1 MEFLLADAMEKGQ
14 KINTKV
20 RGIVSNLKIANENY
34 YNIEEVPSELYAKD
48 SKIKV
53 VFVGQYSAGKSTIL
67 KMLTGERNIAVGA
80 GITTQISSVYEW
92 KNMEVVD
99 TPGIATGIR
108 FDHDKIAYD
117 AIAKA
122 DLLVFVITNELFTPI
137 VLENFKKLA
146 YDLEVDRANVQY
158 GKANEMI
165 LVVNKMERIGN
176 TSDKQKMLREEL
188 YKSGV
193 PENIAIGFV
202 DAQSFVETWDENDQE
217 VKEELIEAS
226 GYKDFINLLN
236 SFAEAKGL
244 KAKVISPLKNLQDYI
259 YKIVDMVEAPL
270 ENPKAEKTQQLL
282 KSSIKTLKRE
292 DRNGRRNLLE
302 IFSKY
307 AHEIRTY
314 GSDIA
319 NDIEN
324 MPAEDIVKNEIN
336 ERISTIINNCKKDV
350 EDELLAISDR
360 IEKNF
365 ECVFEEGF
373 TGNIP
378 VDIARENVQDFD
390 YSYAVKGLKEIT
402 EQVLAIINKDLILKI
417 GHFLGHKFKPWEAVK
432 YFKWIGKLNKWIPLI
447 GQIANTIMDI
457 WDHNKQ
463 EEARHKLEEMKREI
477 RASFNEIACDLENDG
492 RAFVNNEF
500 GKSMDK
506 LINKHI
512 EELSKFDK
520 LRDNNNESC
529 FELKKCAREIAVLVK
544 GLQG

>member
-1 MEFLLADAMEKGQ
+1 MEFLLADAMENGQ

-20 RGIVSNLKIANENY
+20 RGIVSNIKSANENY
-34 YNIEEVPSELYAKD
+34 YNIEEVPAELYAKD
-48 SKIKV
+48 GKIKI

-67 KMLTGERNIAVGA
+67 KMLTGERMIDVGA

-122 DLLVFVITNELFTPI
+122 DLLVFVITNELFTPMI
-137 VLENFKKLA
+137 FENFKKLA
-146 YDLEVDRANVQY
+146 YDLEVDGDNIQY

-202 DAQSFVETWDENDQE
+202 DAQSFVEAWDENDQE

-226 GYKDFINLLN
+226 GYTDFINLLN

-270 ENPKAEKTQQLL
+270 DNPEAEKTQQLL
-282 KSSIKTLKRE
+282 KSTIKTVKRE

-307 AHEIRTY
+307 AHEIRAY

-360 IEKNF
+360 IEKNLEF
-365 ECVFEEGF
+365 VFEDGF
-373 TGNIP
+373 TGDIP
-378 VDIARENVQDFD
+378 IDIARENAQGFD
-390 YSYAVKGLKEIT
+390 YSYAVKNLKGIT
-402 EQVLAIINKDLILKI
+402 EQVLKSIDKDLILKI
-417 GHFLGHKFKPWEAVK
+417 GHLLSYKFKPWEAVK
-432 YFKWIGKLNKWIPLI
+432 YFKWFEKLNKWLPLI
-447 GQIANTIMDI
+447 GQIVNTIVDI

-477 RASFNEIACDLENDG
+477 RASFNAVACDLESNG

-500 GKSMDK
+500 GKSMDE
-506 LINKHI
+506 LINKYI
-512 EELSKFDK
+512 EELSKFDE
-520 LRDNNNESC
+520 LRNNNNESC
-529 FELKKCAREIAVLVK
+529 SELRKCAKETAALVK
-544 GLQG
+544 ELQG

>member
-1 MEFLLADAMEKGQ
+1 M
-14 KINTKV
+14 
-20 RGIVSNLKIANENY
+20 
-34 YNIEEVPSELYAKD
+34 
-48 SKIKV
+48 
-53 VFVGQYSAGKSTIL
+53 
-67 KMLTGERNIAVGA
+67 
-80 GITTQISSVYEW
+80 
-92 KNMEVVD
+92 
-99 TPGIATGIR
+99 
-108 FDHDKIAYD
+108 
-117 AIAKA
+117 
-122 DLLVFVITNELFTPI
+122 
-137 VLENFKKLA
+137 
-146 YDLEVDRANVQY
+146 
-158 GKANEMI
+158 
-165 LVVNKMERIGN
+165 
-176 TSDKQKMLREEL
+176 
-188 YKSGV
+188 
-193 PENIAIGFV
+193 
-202 DAQSFVETWDENDQE
+202 
-217 VKEELIEAS
+217 
-226 GYKDFINLLN
+226 
-236 SFAEAKGL
+236 
-244 KAKVISPLKNLQDYI
+244 
-259 YKIVDMVEAPL
+259 
-270 ENPKAEKTQQLL
+270 
-282 KSSIKTLKRE
+282 
-292 DRNGRRNLLE
+292 
-302 IFSKY
+302 
-307 AHEIRTY
+307 
-314 GSDIA
+314 
-319 NDIEN
+319 
-324 MPAEDIVKNEIN
+324 
-336 ERISTIINNCKKDV
+336 

-360 IEKNF
+360 IEKNL

-529 FELKKCAREIAVLVK
+529 FELKNCAREIAVLVK